1 MRISLTMLGMTTWL
15 RNRGRLVPADL
26 TPLRLP
32 RRSGLVFGIWF
43 CLSVAGPFPGIAADN
58 AHPVTGLNHPGM
70 EGILHRFFDD
80 RTGVAFGRLRID
92 RVGVESSRQG
102 FMRVAW
108 RPTVV
113 LEGVTLEIGTEA
125 TWPDAGTPIL
135 NALHGA
141 GREGCLLR
149 GVRLQVAGAE
159 PREIFSPM
167 GRLRADGA
175 LELTDVTM
183 TLGGA
188 APVSTGTVCFWLKG
202 PEAGR
207 CTTIARPASP
217 ANGPPPLSAPSGAPP
232 PSIEK

>member
-1 MRISLTMLGMTTWL
+1 MFGMTTWF
-15 RNRGRLVPADL
+15 RDRGRLVPADL
-26 TPLRLP
+26 TPLRMP
-32 RRSGLVFGIWF
+32 RRFGLGFGIGF
-43 CLSVAGPFPGIAADN
+43 GLLLAGSFPGIAADS

-108 RPTVV
+108 RPAVV

-141 GREGCLLR
+141 GRDGCLLR
-149 GVRLQVAGAE
+149 GVRLQLAGSE
-159 PREIFSPM
+159 PREILSPQ

-175 LELTDVTM
+175 LELADVTM

-188 APVSTGTVCFWLKG
+188 APVSAGTVCFWLKG

-207 CTTIARPASP
+207 CTTMAPPASP
-217 ANGPPPLSAPSGAPP
+217 ASGPPPLSAPSGAPP